1 MVGGNRGQTTI
12 STPMYI
18 GGLTPIFV
26 GGLTPIF
33 ADLLWLPGN
42 RVREP
47 GGVEN
52 EQRLPGRH
60 RPERL
65 LRR

>member
-18 GGLTPIFV
+18 